1 MKTEG
6 EATVWRYLD
15 KWGYDRELFP
25 QESRNFMLSIHSLKP
40 VAVSVIE
47 NAGFDSLINRLI
59 VSREG
64 KEIEVRPGQYRLLQ
78 RLYE

>member
-6 EATVWRYLD
+6 EANVWRYLD
-15 KWGYDRELFP
+15 KCGYDRELFP

-64 KEIEVRPGQYRLLQ
+64 KEIEVRP
-78 RLYE
+78 

>member
-6 EATVWRYLD
+6 EANVWRYLD

-64 KEIEVRPGQYRLLQ
+64 KEIEVRP
-78 RLYE
+78 